1 MTTDWVTEESF
12 LKDVA
17 DHEIS
22 VISDDGVNRHIR
34 FRKPGTI
41 CMGFDLITWPGH
53 LCYTGDM
60 GTYVFSRVQ
69 DMFDFFRSDK
79 VYSNTRGDVS
89 LAINPRYWSEKL
101 LAVDRY
107 DGFQEW
113 GREKFVSLLRGQFTE
128 WAREQGWSEEDQLDF
143 EEQFEDLAWVCAN
156 SSKNEAYSAVIDFSV
171 GEKRPFADWRDVNTD
186 VLTDR
191 YLWCCYALVWGI
203 KKYDETKGVTY
214 EPSN

>member
-79 VYSNTRGDVS
+79 VYPWHDGALRRADAS
-89 LAINPRYWSEKL
+89 LSINPRYWGEKI

-143 EEQFEDLAWVCAN
+143 EEQFEDLVSTCVI
-156 SSKNEAYSAVIDFSV
+156 SSKDEAYSAVIDFSV
-171 GEKRPFADWRDVNTD
+171 GGKRPFADWWEVNTD
-186 VLTDR
+186 VFTYR

-203 KKYDETKGVTY
+203 KKYDETK
-214 EPSN
+214 E